1 MVARRPR
8 AGRATA
14 PRRSLSPLIL
24 AFELSAVALVC
35 ACSEGLRA
43 DGQPC
48 ASAFDCRSGQCLTR
62 PAGDRVCALRC
73 VTSSDCASGELCGRF
88 DFRGRDDG
96 GLPAGPSVDIV
107 RACRAPLNAR
117 CAAGCAPGD
126 VCTGDGGVCAR
137 PCASSADC
145 GGRSCIP
152 LGCSAR
158 RCAAPCDH
166 ISECPTGET
175 CDLAAL
181 DVSGHG
187 ACIALYDAGAPGD
200 GGACDAGL

>member
-8 AGRATA
+8 AGRAIV

-24 AFELSAVALVC
+24 AFELSAAALVC

-88 DFRGRDDG
+88 DFR
-96 GLPAGPSVDIV
+96 
-107 RACRAPLNAR
+107 
-117 CAAGCAPGD
+117 
-126 VCTGDGGVCAR
+126 
-137 PCASSADC
+137 
-145 GGRSCIP
+145 
-152 LGCSAR
+152 
-158 RCAAPCDH
+158 
-166 ISECPTGET
+166 
-175 CDLAAL
+175 
-181 DVSGHG
+181 
-187 ACIALYDAGAPGD
+187 
-200 GGACDAGL
+200 